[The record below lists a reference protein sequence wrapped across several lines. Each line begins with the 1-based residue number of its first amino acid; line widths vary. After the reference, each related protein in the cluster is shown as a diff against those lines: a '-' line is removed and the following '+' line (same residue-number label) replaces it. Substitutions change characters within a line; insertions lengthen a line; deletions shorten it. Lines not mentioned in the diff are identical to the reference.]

1 MELNNNFPFN
11 ILRNNNNLLNKKP
24 IIYIENIK
32 RKKAIEK
39 LHKLKK
45 QFFFSEKIFHL
56 SILLMD
62 KIFEEFPSLN
72 NNNIDK
78 ILFGTF
84 IITLKY
90 FSIQTEIPN
99 LINLKNFWNNIYYSP
114 NKDNEIINLEF
125 FILKHINYKLNY
137 ITCIDILDL
146 FFNQKTIS
154 KNLKKI
160 YENLYKS
167 ILYIPYYTSNINLLN
182 FTCAIIYI
190 SISNENLIKNLF
202 SKFCIKHENYEY
214 LIKSIKNLI
223 FNNNNS
229 NNNIR
234 LRNKMNFSNLFFTNR
249 DCSGNLKR
257 NSNNNIN
264 IASNKTLL
272 NFENKN
278 LKRKLSFKI
287 FNKENFELNKYYKS
301 KLNEFNQKKL
311 NNNNN
316 NNKIRYRNKNNFSLD
331 SKSKKETAMNS
342 VSTPDNNNIYKFTSL
357 NKLIYIKHNNS
368 LNRINKNKKR
378 ELFLSYNSEKNFF
391 PPKNTNIPTKLN
403 ENDIKNN

>member
-11 ILRNNNNLLNKKP
+11 ILRNNNNLMNKKP
-24 IIYIENIK
+24 KIYIENIK

-45 QFFFSEKIFHL
+45 SFYFSEKIFHL

-62 KIFEEFPSLN
+62 KIYEEFPSTDIN
-72 NNNIDK
+72 KIDK

-99 LINLKNFWNNIYYSP
+99 LINLKNFWNNVYYSS

-125 FILKHINYKLNY
+125 FVLKHINYKLNY

-154 KNLKKI
+154 NNLQKI
-160 YENLYKS
+160 YNNLYKS

-182 FTCAIIYI
+182 YTCAIIYI

-202 SKFCIKHENYEY
+202 NKFCIKYENYEY
-214 LIKSIKNLI
+214 LINFIKNSI
-223 FNNNNS
+223 FN

-234 LRNKMNFSNLFFTNR
+234 LRNKMNISNLFYTNR
-249 DCSGNLKR
+249 DCSGNVRR
-257 NSNNNIN
+257 NSNNNNIN
-264 IASNKTLL
+264 ITQNKTLI

-287 FNKENFELNKYYKS
+287 FNKENFELNKYYKT
-301 KLNEFNQKKL
+301 KLNEFNQKKI
-311 NNNNN
+311 NNNKT
-316 NNKIRYRNKNNFSLD
+316 NKIRYRNKNNFSLD

-342 VSTPDNNNIYKFTSL
+342 VSTPDNNKIYKFTSL
-357 NKLIYIKHNNS
+357 NKLIYVKHNNS
-368 LNRINKNKKR
+368 LNRLNQNKKK

-391 PPKNTNIPTKLN
+391 PPKNTNLPTKLN

>member
-11 ILRNNNNLLNKKP
+11 ILRNNNNLMNKKP
-24 IIYIENIK
+24 KIYIENIK

-39 LHKLKK
+39 LYKLKK
-45 QFFFSEKIFHL
+45 SFYFSEKIFHL

-62 KIFEEFPSLN
+62 KIYEEFPSTDIN
-72 NNNIDK
+72 KIDK

-99 LINLKNFWNNIYYSP
+99 LINLKNFWNNVYYSS

-125 FILKHINYKLNY
+125 FVLKHINYKLNY

-154 KNLKKI
+154 NNLQKI
-160 YENLYKS
+160 YNNLYKS

-182 FTCAIIYI
+182 YTCAIIYI

-202 SKFCIKHENYEY
+202 NKFCIKYENYEY
-214 LIKSIKNLI
+214 LINFIKNSI
-223 FNNNNS
+223 FN

-234 LRNKMNFSNLFFTNR
+234 LRNKMNISNLFYTNR
-249 DCSGNLKR
+249 DCSGNVRR
-257 NSNNNIN
+257 NSNNNNIN
-264 IASNKTLL
+264 ITQNKTLI

-287 FNKENFELNKYYKS
+287 FNKENFELNKYYKT
-301 KLNEFNQKKL
+301 KLNEFNQKKI
-311 NNNNN
+311 NNNKT
-316 NNKIRYRNKNNFSLD
+316 NKIRYRNKNNFSLD

-342 VSTPDNNNIYKFTSL
+342 VSTPDNNKIYKFTSL
-357 NKLIYIKHNNS
+357 NKLIYVKHNNS
-368 LNRINKNKKR
+368 LNRLNQNKKK
-378 ELFLSYNSEKNFF
+378 ELLSYNSEKNFF
-391 PPKNTNIPTKLN
+391 PPKNTNLPTKLN

>member
-11 ILRNNNNLLNKKP
+11 ILRNNNNLMNKKP
-24 IIYIENIK
+24 KIYIENIK

-45 QFFFSEKIFHL
+45 SFYFSEKIFHL

-62 KIFEEFPSLN
+62 KIYEEFPSTDIN
-72 NNNIDK
+72 KIDK

-99 LINLKNFWNNIYYSP
+99 LINLKNIWNNVYYSS

-125 FILKHINYKLNY
+125 FVLKHINYKLNY

-154 KNLKKI
+154 NNLQKI
-160 YENLYKS
+160 YNNLYKS

-182 FTCAIIYI
+182 YTCAIIYI

-202 SKFCIKHENYEY
+202 NKFCIKYENYEY
-214 LIKSIKNLI
+214 LINFIKNSI
-223 FNNNNS
+223 FN

-234 LRNKMNFSNLFFTNR
+234 LRNKMNISNLFYTNR
-249 DCSGNLKR
+249 DCSGNVRR
-257 NSNNNIN
+257 NSNNNNIN
-264 IASNKTLL
+264 ITQNKTLI

-287 FNKENFELNKYYKS
+287 FNKENFELNKYYKT
-301 KLNEFNQKKL
+301 KLNEFNQKKI
-311 NNNNN
+311 NNNKT
-316 NNKIRYRNKNNFSLD
+316 NKIRYRNKNNFSLD

-342 VSTPDNNNIYKFTSL
+342 VSTPDNNKIYKFTSL
-357 NKLIYIKHNNS
+357 NKLIYVKHNNS
-368 LNRINKNKKR
+368 LNRLNQNKKK

-391 PPKNTNIPTKLN
+391 PPKNTNLPTKLN

>member
-11 ILRNNNNLLNKKP
+11 ILRNNNNLMNKKP
-24 IIYIENIK
+24 KIYIENIK

-45 QFFFSEKIFHL
+45 SFYFSEKIFHL

-62 KIFEEFPSLN
+62 KIYEEFPSTDIN
-72 NNNIDK
+72 KIDK

-99 LINLKNFWNNIYYSP
+99 LINLKNIWNNVYYSP

-125 FILKHINYKLNY
+125 FVLKHINYKLNY

-154 KNLKKI
+154 NNLQKI
-160 YENLYKS
+160 YNNLYKS

-182 FTCAIIYI
+182 YTCAIIYI

-202 SKFCIKHENYEY
+202 NKFCIKYENYEY
-214 LIKSIKNLI
+214 LINFIKNSI
-223 FNNNNS
+223 FN

-234 LRNKMNFSNLFFTNR
+234 LRNKMNISNLFYTNR
-249 DCSGNLKR
+249 DCSGNVRR
-257 NSNNNIN
+257 NSNNNNIN
-264 IASNKTLL
+264 ITQNKTLI

-287 FNKENFELNKYYKS
+287 FNKENFELNKYYKT
-301 KLNEFNQKKL
+301 KLNEFNQKKI
-311 NNNNN
+311 NNNKT
-316 NNKIRYRNKNNFSLD
+316 NKIRYRNKNNFSLD

-342 VSTPDNNNIYKFTSL
+342 VSTPDNNKIYKFTSL
-357 NKLIYIKHNNS
+357 NKLIYVKHNNS
-368 LNRINKNKKR
+368 LNRLNQNKKK

-391 PPKNTNIPTKLN
+391 PPKNTNLPTKLN

>member
-11 ILRNNNNLLNKKP
+11 ILRNNNNLMNKKP
-24 IIYIENIK
+24 KIYIENIK

-45 QFFFSEKIFHL
+45 SFYFSEKIFHL

-62 KIFEEFPSLN
+62 KIYEEFPSTDIN
-72 NNNIDK
+72 KIDK

-99 LINLKNFWNNIYYSP
+99 LINLKNIWNNVYYSP

-154 KNLKKI
+154 NNLQKI
-160 YENLYKS
+160 YNNLYKS

-182 FTCAIIYI
+182 YTCAIIYI

-202 SKFCIKHENYEY
+202 NKFCIKYENYEY
-214 LIKSIKNLI
+214 LINFIKNSI
-223 FNNNNS
+223 FN

-234 LRNKMNFSNLFFTNR
+234 LRNKMNISNLFYTNR
-249 DCSGNLKR
+249 DCSGNVRR
-257 NSNNNIN
+257 NSNNNNIN
-264 IASNKTLL
+264 ITQNKTLI

-287 FNKENFELNKYYKS
+287 FNKENFELNKYYKT
-301 KLNEFNQKKL
+301 KLNEFNQKKI
-311 NNNNN
+311 NNNKT
-316 NNKIRYRNKNNFSLD
+316 NKIRYRNKNNFSLD

-342 VSTPDNNNIYKFTSL
+342 VSTPDNNKIYKFTSL
-357 NKLIYIKHNNS
+357 NKLIYVKHNNS
-368 LNRINKNKKR
+368 LNRLNQNKKK

-391 PPKNTNIPTKLN
+391 PPKNTNLPTKLN